1 MREMPTKPRRRGANH
16 DALMVSAPRFA
27 KDIEM
32 QTRFAVMHKATGQL
46 FAGFDSDNQPTW
58 TNDERKA
65 RAYGD
70 KSEARGQALLF
81 VRFGVAAQQKPVT
94 L

>member
-1 MREMPTKPRRRGANH
+1 MCVQIVLALVLALVLAVAHNEGTPTGEA
-16 DALMVSAPRFA
+16 D
-27 KDIEM
+27 M
-32 QTRFAVMHKATGQL
+32 QTSYAVMNKATSQL
-46 FAGFDSDNQPTW
+46 FAGFDADKQPMW
-58 TNDERKA
+58 TDDERKA

-81 VRFGVAAQQKPVT
+81 VAFGVKAQQKPVA